1 MKTIMRCLFCDIID
15 GKTEAFRIWED
26 GDFLLLLDIKPINP
40 GHVIL
45 ITKKH
50 ADSIFN
56 LQEPLYTKTFR
67 TAKRIAQKLQRVT
80 KAKRIGLAIEG
91 FGVPHIHL
99 HLVPVNKGNE
109 LNPLRAKSV
118 SKKKLQAMQR
128 KLRTKLK

>member
-1 MKTIMRCLFCDIID
+1 MRCLFCDIIN
-15 GKTEAFRIWED
+15 GKTEALKVWED
-26 GDFLLLLDIKPINP
+26 RDLLLLLDINPINP

-50 ADSIFN
+50 AEDVFE
-56 LQEPLYTKTFR
+56 LREPLYIKTFR
-67 TAKRIAQKLQRVT
+67 TAKRIAHQLRKISG
-80 KAKRIGLAIEG
+80 AKRIGLAIEG

-118 SKKKLQAMQR
+118 SKKTLQAMQQR
-128 KLRTKLK
+128 LRAKLK

>member
-1 MKTIMRCLFCDIID
+1 MECLFCNIIY
-15 GKTEAFRIWED
+15 GKTKAFKVWED
-26 GDFLLLLDIKPINP
+26 SDLLLLLDIKPINP

-50 ADSIFN
+50 ADSIFD
-56 LQEPLYTKTFR
+56 LREPLYTKTFR
-67 TAKRIAQKLQRVT
+67 TAKRIARKLQRVT

-109 LNPLRAKSV
+109 LNPLRAKSI
-118 SKKKLQAMQR
+118 SKRKLQAMQR
-128 KLRTKLK
+128 KLMARLK